1 MWGVAESVAPEDIHL
16 GDYLTVLYRTYELP
30 SFLWCGDAAT
40 MPPEEVVRLRL
51 TGDGTHRGGGQV
63 RRVVAVSLP
72 WVLVEDRRG
81 TLDRWDVRTH
91 TLARVGPAYGEL
103 AMRTRRR
110 KESRSKRKSRKE

>member
-1 MWGVAESVAPEDIHL
+1 M
-16 GDYLTVLYRTYELP
+16 GDHLTVLYRTHELP

-40 MPPEEVVRLRL
+40 MPPDEVVRLRL
-51 TGDGTHRGGGQV
+51 TGDGTHRTGGQV

-91 TLARVGPAYGEL
+91 TLARVAPAYGEL
-103 AMRTRRR
+103 AMQARRR
-110 KESRSKRKSRKE
+110 KGKRADRNKRH